1 MITKFFIFKIFYF
14 KIHIKALFTLK
25 IDPSGLPSATIVALA
40 SPSILSRKPS
50 LYVEVLHYTINDF
63 IAFKKYF

>member
-1 MITKFFIFKIFYF
+1 MITKIFIFKIFYF

-25 IDPSGLPSATIVALA
+25 IDPSGLPSATVVALA

-50 LYVEVLHYTINDF
+50 L
-63 IAFKKYF
+63 